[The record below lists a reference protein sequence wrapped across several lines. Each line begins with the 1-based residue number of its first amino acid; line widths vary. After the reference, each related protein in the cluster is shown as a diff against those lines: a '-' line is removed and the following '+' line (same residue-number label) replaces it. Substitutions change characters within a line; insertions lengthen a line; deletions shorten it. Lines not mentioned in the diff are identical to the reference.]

1 MRETDQPS
9 TPEKLEVLL
18 ERLRDED
25 RRVRRAAA
33 EALREMGEAAATPE
47 VLQALLK
54 SVEVSQQQALRKS
67 ILIELLRRGRAF
79 PVELAAATFTFV
91 ENIQPV
97 LEDLEKEGLV
107 RIRQVAGVG
116 MEVIELT
123 PKGRDAIRHAGGP

>member
-1 MRETDQPS
+1 
-9 TPEKLEVLL
+9 
-18 ERLRDED
+18 
-25 RRVRRAAA
+25 
-33 EALREMGEAAATPE
+33 MGEAAATPE
-47 VLQALLK
+47 VLLARLEYLRDEVRDMHEAAARALGRMGEAAATP
-54 SVEVSQQQALRKS
+54 EVLLALALRKS

-91 ENIQPV
+91 ENIRPV